1 MEHNYMIEALTPNGT
16 NHPFHVGS
24 LPGRARRGQH
34 FVDAHVSHL
43 FSEVTAEDRIAVAQQ
58 VTRELVK
65 GKSLPQ
71 LLSGP
76 LGRRSWANTR
86 NT

>member
-1 MEHNYMIEALTPNGT
+1 
-16 NHPFHVGS
+16 
-24 LPGRARRGQH
+24 
-34 FVDAHVSHL
+34 VDAHVSHL

>member
-1 MEHNYMIEALTPNGT
+1 MEHDYMIEALTPNGT

-43 FSEVTAEDRIAVAQQ
+43 FSEVIAEDSIAIAQQ
-58 VTRELVK
+58 LVRQLVK
-65 GKSLPQ
+65 GK
-71 LLSGP
+71 
-76 LGRRSWANTR
+76 
-86 NT
+86 